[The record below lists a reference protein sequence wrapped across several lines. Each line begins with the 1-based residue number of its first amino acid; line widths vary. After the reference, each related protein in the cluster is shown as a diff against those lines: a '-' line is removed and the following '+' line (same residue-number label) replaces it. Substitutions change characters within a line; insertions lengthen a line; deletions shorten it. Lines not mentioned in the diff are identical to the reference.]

1 MCFFMLSSRYHKKE
15 WLRAEVLENN
25 YLGSDSGSTT
35 SYQCDLLQ
43 DNSSVAPL

>member
-1 MCFFMLSSRYHKKE
+1 MVKSRGSGE
-15 WLRAEVLENN
+15 N